1 MVVDVLSGISGD
13 FMPFRAKK
21 LRVQLPCSA
30 EGSLIELGDEEA
42 AAEGARPPGILPVI
56 GYTCYLSSPLD
67 YCACSQVPPVNV
79 PPGPACIDSALE
91 SLPLAVQ
98 AVQSLVEPDLLP
110 LLKRQ
115 LEDRLAQMD
124 LAVEVAKGRLR
135 ARLGDIA
142 IAEQALRDRQAL
154 EREQDK

>member
-1 MVVDVLSGISGD
+1 
-13 FMPFRAKK
+13 MPFRAKK

-42 AAEGARPPGILPVI
+42 AAEGALPPGILPVI

-67 YCACSQVPPVNV
+67 YCACSQVPAVNV
-79 PPGPACIDSALE
+79 GPACIDSALE

-135 ARLGDIA
+135 ARLGDIT

>member
-1 MVVDVLSGISGD
+1 
-13 FMPFRAKK
+13 MPFRAKK

-42 AAEGARPPGILPVI
+42 AAEGARPLGILPVI

-67 YCACSQVPPVNV
+67 YCACSQVPQVNL
-79 PPGPACIDSALE
+79 PPACIDSALE

-135 ARLGDIA
+135 AQLGDIA
-142 IAEQALRDRQAL
+142 IAEQALRDRQAS